1 LKFLAIPS
9 IPSIPALNAGPTPGM
24 KLIAD
29 FTPDPTFFHTL
40 LKPDLNFYHLVFFT
54 LFNG

>member
-1 LKFLAIPS
+1 LAIPS

-24 KLIAD
+24 KLTAD
-29 FTPDPTFFHTL
+29 FTPPPIFFHTL